1 MSWLLW
7 REYRLNR
14 WILATAAVAIVISYL
29 FGWLLNSYFP
39 DEELKDLGPN
49 LGLAWSLLAVA
60 LLAGNAFAGERAD
73 RSAEFLAYLPL
84 ERRRTLA
91 GKLLLHGIAVVV
103 LVAINLPMIKQP
115 LGFVEL
121 GVGIGIALVLYSVN
135 WLVSSLQ
142 SSPALATIS
151 GFAVLMVTT
160 MVAIAFVDLAKNSG
174 AFDWLEM
181 MILPALIF
189 VCVLSIVCFSVGTR
203 YYLRDAKE

>member
-84 ERRRTLA
+84 ERRRRLA

-103 LVAINLPMIKQP
+103 LVAINLPMIMQP
-115 LGFVEL
+115 WGFVEL
-121 GVGIGIALVLYSVN
+121 GVGICIVFVLYSVN

-142 SSPALATIS
+142 SSPALATVS
-151 GFAVLMVTT
+151 GFVVLMVIVIF
-160 MVAIAFVDLAKNSG
+160 VAAFTDFSRTQG
-174 AFDWLEM
+174 AFGWLEM
-181 MILPALIF
+181 MIWPALIL
-189 VCVLSIVCFSVGTR
+189 VCVLSIVCFGVGTR
-203 YYLRDAKE
+203 HYLRDAKE

>member
-14 WILATAAVAIVISYL
+14 WILVTAAVAIVISYL

-39 DEELKDLGPN
+39 DEELEDLGPN

-142 SSPALATIS
+142 SSPALATVS
-151 GFAVLMVTT
+151 GFAVLMVIA
-160 MVAIAFVDLAKNSG
+160 MFVAASEDLSSTQR

-181 MILPALIF
+181 MIWPALVL

-203 YYLRDAKE
+203 HYLRDAKE

>member
-14 WILATAAVAIVISYL
+14 WILATAAVAILISYL

-39 DEELKDLGPN
+39 DEELKDTGPV
-49 LGLAWSLLAVA
+49 LGLVWSLLTVA
-60 LLAGNAFAGERAD
+60 LLAGNAIAGERAD

-91 GKLLLHGIAVVV
+91 SKLLLHGIAVVV

-121 GVGIGIALVLYSVN
+121 GVGIGIAVLLYSVN

-142 SSPALATIS
+142 SSPALATVS
-151 GFAVLMVTT
+151 GFVVLMVIV
-160 MVAIAFVDLAKNSG
+160 MFVAASEDLSRTQG

-181 MILPALIF
+181 MIWPALIL
-189 VCVLSIVCFSVGTR
+189 VCVLSIVCFSVGTWH
-203 YYLRDAKE
+203 YLRDVKP

>member
-14 WILATAAVAIVISYL
+14 WILVTAAVAIVISYL

-39 DEELKDLGPN
+39 DEELEDLGPN

-115 LGFVEL
+115 LGFVGL

-142 SSPALATIS
+142 SSPALATVS
-151 GFAVLMVTT
+151 GFVVLMVIV
-160 MVAIAFVDLAKNSG
+160 MFMAASEDLSSTQRG
-174 AFDWLEM
+174 FDWLEM
-181 MILPALIF
+181 MIWPALVL